1 MKNNTPFLRYIAL
14 GNHLPNKSY
23 VRAYDCRFFY
33 VLSGKGILFTEK
45 GDFELCPDTL
55 CYYPS
60 GCSYH
65 IQSDEK
71 EALNFISV
79 NFDFSDAYRQDDGTL
94 RPVPERDFDP
104 ASERP
109 SYKSIDEKIFS
120 RPFSVKNAVFL
131 RNDLIRLSE
140 LSKQG
145 GEYKKSVCGAFLKLI
160 IIELSKFV
168 LHNQKSSR
176 PALLALKYVENNYA
190 SRLSVEGIASHLGYH
205 PYYLGSVFKKS
216 TGTGLCEY
224 INTVRIKNAEEL
236 LLHTDEP
243 ISIIAEKCGFE
254 SADRFSLVFKKQN
267 KMPPSKWRREYR
279 FMY

>member
-23 VRAYDCRFFY
+23 VRAYDCHFFY
-33 VLSGKGILFTEK
+33 VLSGKGTLFTEK
-45 GDFELCPDTL
+45 GDFDLCPDTF

-79 NFDFSDAYRQDDGTL
+79 NLDFTDTYCQDDGTL
-94 RPVPERDFDP
+94 RPVPECDFDKKKD
-104 ASERP
+104 RP
-109 SYKSIDEKIFS
+109 SYKSIEEEVFLE
-120 RPFSVKNAVFL
+120 PFSLKNAVVF
-131 RNDLIRLSE
+131 RNDLIRLAE

-145 GEYKKSVCGAFLKLI
+145 GEYKKAVCSSLLKVI

-168 LHNQKSSR
+168 LRNKNASK
-176 PALLALKYVENNYA
+176 PALLALQYVENNYA
-190 SRLSVEGIASHLGYH
+190 SNLSVESIASQLGYH

-216 TGTGLCEY
+216 MGTSLCEY
-224 INTVRIKNAEEL
+224 IKSVRIKNAEEL
-236 LLHTDEP
+236 LLHTDDP
-243 ISIIAEKCGFE
+243 ISIIAERCGFE
-254 SADRFSLVFKKQN
+254 SADRFSFVFKKQS
-267 KMPPSKWRREYR
+267 KMPPSKWRHEYR

>member
-33 VLSGKGILFTEK
+33 VLSGKGTLFTEK
-45 GDFELCPDTL
+45 GDFELCSDTL

-79 NFDFSDAYRQDDGTL
+79 NFDFTDAYSQDNGTL
-94 RPVPERDFDP
+94 RPVPERDFDKNK
-104 ASERP
+104 ERP
-109 SYKSIDEKIFS
+109 SYKSIEEEIFYK
-120 RPFSVKNAVFL
+120 PFSMKNAVVI

-145 GEYKKSVCGAFLKLI
+145 GEYKKSVCSCLLKVI

-168 LHNQKSSR
+168 TLHERVLK
-176 PALLALKYVENNYA
+176 PAILASQYVEMNYA
-190 SRLSVEGIASHLGYH
+190 SRLSVEVVASQLGYH

-216 TGTGLCEY
+216 MGFTLSEY
-224 INTVRIKNAEEL
+224 INSVRIKSAEEL
-236 LLHTDEP
+236 LLHTDDP
-243 ISIIAEKCGFE
+243 ISIIAERCGFE
-254 SADRFSLVFKKQN
+254 SADRFCFVFKKQN
-267 KMPPSKWRREYR
+267 KMPPSKWRHEYR